1 MKTVSI
7 KINTQLTDRQLQELK
22 DSIGVRDDE
31 AVKQLIKASIIMNS
45 GLTELSQDIFVDVD
59 ISDYWI
65 N

>member
-7 KINTQLTDRQLQELK
+7 KINAQLTDQQLQELK
-22 DSIGVRDDE
+22 DGIGARDNG
-31 AVKQLIKASIIMNS
+31 AVEQLIRASIIANS